1 MILSGDKVYEI
12 VQNHRNYLGFN
23 YELLDIYDNNI
34 SEYIERDLKD
44 QLSPQSFQQAMHR
57 LSPIN
62 ILPKVIDKL
71 TNIYQT
77 AVTREVIGG
86 NSTDEFIFDKYK
98 ELMRVNEKM
107 NISNELFNLCQATL
121 IYPKVSNGIPLLSTI
136 ENDKFI
142 VHSSDPMAPNTP
154 TEVIILAGK
163 MNGLEIFWC
172 WDAYNF
178 WVTDSDGKTRYDIMA
193 SFENEEGINPI
204 GRLPFV
210 YVNESQRCLMPRQ
223 DRDMLRILKLIP
235 VMLSDLNLAAMFQCF
250 SILYTIDAQQENL
263 TFAPNAM
270 WDIKSEPQSE
280 KAPQIGSI
288 KPTVDYT
295 QVMSLIESQLSMWL
309 GTKGIKASSIGGLTQ
324 DNFASGIS
332 KIIDEMD
339 TFEARQKQTT
349 TFVQVEKELWD
360 LILNGMHPY
369 WQKTGQ
375 ISISGTFS
383 PSAFIKTDFAVQL
396 PTQTRGQ
403 VVRDVKE
410 EYSSGFT
417 TKRRALMKIN
427 PEMSEKEIDELIMEI
442 ESEFEVEE
450 PEMETQEIENME
462 MNDDASTE
470 S

>member
-1 MILSGDKVYEI
+1 MLLSPDKVNEI
-12 VQNHRNYLGFN
+12 VENHKSYLGFN

-34 SEYIERDLKD
+34 GEYIERDLKD

-77 AVTREVIGG
+77 AVTREVVEG
-86 NSTDEFIFDKYK
+86 NETDIFIFDKYR
-98 ELMRVNEKM
+98 EMMRVNEKM
-107 NISNELFNLCQATL
+107 NIANELFNLCQSTL
-121 IYPKVSNGIPLLSTI
+121 LYPKVRNGIPILSSI

-142 VHSSDPMAPNTP
+142 VHSSDPMNP
-154 TEVIILAGK
+154 TEVTEIILLAGK
-163 MNGLEIFWC
+163 RNDVSIYWC
-172 WDAYNF
+172 WDANYF

-193 SFENEEGINPI
+193 EFENEDGLNPI

-210 YVNESQRCLMPRQ
+210 YINESQRCLMPKQ
-223 DRDMLRILKLIP
+223 DKDMMKIIKLIP

-250 SILYTIDAQQENL
+250 SILYTIDAKQENL
-263 TFAPNAM
+263 QFAPNAM
-270 WDIKSEPQSE
+270 WNLKSDPTSD

-288 KPTVDYT
+288 KPNVDYT
-295 QVMSLIESQLSMWL
+295 QVMSLTESQLSMWL

-349 TFVQVEKELWD
+349 TFEQAEKELWD

-375 ISISGTFS
+375 IAISGTFS
-383 PSAFIKTDFAVQL
+383 PTAFIKTEFAVQL

-403 VVRDVKE
+403 VVKDVKE
-410 EYSSGFT
+410 EFMARFT
-417 TKRRALMKIN
+417 TRRRALKKIN
-427 PEMSEKEIDELIMEI
+427 PEMSDREI
-442 ESEFEVEE
+442 EKL
-450 PEMETQEIENME
+450 EIELDEEFSSDLEDETNEETMME
-462 MNDDASTE
+462 ENATTE
-470 S
+470 D